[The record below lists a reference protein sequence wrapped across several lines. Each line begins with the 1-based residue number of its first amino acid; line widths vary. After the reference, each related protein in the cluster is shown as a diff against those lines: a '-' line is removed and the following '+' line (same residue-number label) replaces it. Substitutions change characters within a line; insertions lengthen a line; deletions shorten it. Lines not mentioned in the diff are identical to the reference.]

1 MTDPI
6 PGRDD
11 PDAAVA
17 AAAAADPDGAAEAA
31 AGSGEGQSD
40 EEAAQADGAAAAVG
54 AVGASQ
60 TGQIARVAGETKA
73 ATTARIQAVRTKA
86 EGLSETSAPMGYGYS
101 IGQSVTRGRVL
112 GMAAEAAFWGTFTLP
127 WILLAAISAIGFVS
141 DQVGEDVTR
150 DIVEGILDYASDL
163 LSAEGVENFL
173 LPLIDE
179 ILTGSASLSILGFV
193 VALWSGSRVISTFV
207 EASRIIHG
215 TPRKGWLHTRARA
228 LLIYLLGIG
237 VLGLLVF
244 AVLEIPV
251 LRAATPLGGG
261 PEDSPWATLWVIAAL
276 VISMTTLQWLA
287 NPRHLSW
294 WYHVLGGLISVA
306 LWLLGSV
313 ALQVY
318 IGWLL
323 REGSLYGAIVAPIAI
338 MLWVFVTSLAVMLGM
353 TFTAAR
359 AQRRERRKRER
370 EGAATPG
377 PEEPS

>member
-1 MTDPI
+1 MTDPN
-6 PGRDD
+6 PRRDD
-11 PDAAVA
+11 PDAAAV
-17 AAAAADPDGAAEAA
+17 AAAAADPDGAPAPTAP
-31 AGSGEGQSD
+31 AGSGEEQGNQQ
-40 EEAAQADGAAAAVG
+40 AAQ

-127 WILLAAISAIGFVS
+127 WILLATISAIGFVS

-163 LSAEGVENFL
+163 LSPEGVENYL

-244 AVLEIPV
+244 ALLEIPV

-261 PEDSPWATLWVIAAL
+261 PEDSPWATFWVIAAL
-276 VISMTTLQWLA
+276 VVSMTTLQWLA

-306 LWLLGSV
+306 LWLLGSA

-359 AQRRERRKRER
+359 VDRRQRRKRER
-370 EGAATPG
+370 EGAATPA
-377 PEEPS
+377 PEETS